1 MCHFYLYTTNWVV
14 RGGLIGDLLSQLKT
28 IALVFKARNL
38 PGKHS
43 CVPAT
48 KYSHNLLTI
57 EQMEKF
63 WRDNKVQ

>member
-1 MCHFYLYTTNWVV
+1 MV

-63 WRDNKVQ
+63 